1 MQGRRPEKTGVVF
14 SGILTHCMR
23 SGNGYPE
30 FCRAENEADDLG
42 SFTAVDRDS
51 PIGSDAL

>member
-1 MQGRRPEKTGVVF
+1 MQGRRREKTGGVF

-23 SGNGYPE
+23 SGIGYPG
-30 FCRAENEADDLG
+30 FFRAENEADDLG

-51 PIGSDAL
+51 PIGSEAL

>member
-1 MQGRRPEKTGVVF
+1 MRGRKPEKTRGVF

-23 SGNGYPE
+23 SGNGYPG

-42 SFTAVDRDS
+42 SFTAVDGNS
-51 PIGSDAL
+51 PTGSAAL